1 MSRRCSSQPACATS
15 FLAPASSKSLPSS
28 VETSRN
34 SFQPTSSN
42 RSSNVS
48 HQGSRSM
55 NIHEAVDR
63 LEYLIAHSRQIPLT
77 RTVVI
82 DQEEAL
88 ACIDDLRLSLPD
100 EIKQARWTLQEQQRL
115 LSEAQAEAAST
126 VSKAGERAQTM
137 IGQHDLVKRAEKQ
150 AEAML
155 KEATSKAE
163 ETRRAADRYA
173 SEVMQN
179 LESQLLRT
187 VATVKKGV
195 EALRT
200 PAVKASREVEVVS
213 GR

>member
-1 MSRRCSSQPACATS
+1 
-15 FLAPASSKSLPSS
+15 
-28 VETSRN
+28 
-34 SFQPTSSN
+34 
-42 RSSNVS
+42 
-48 HQGSRSM
+48 M
-55 NIHEAVDR
+55 NIHEAIDR

-77 RTVVI
+77 RTVVV

-115 LSEAQAEAAST
+115 LSEAQAEAART

-155 KEATSKAE
+155 REASVKSE

-173 SEVMQN
+173 WEVMQN
-179 LESQLLRT
+179 LETQLLRT

-200 PAVKASREVEVVS
+200 PAARPAKEIEVVS

>member
-1 MSRRCSSQPACATS
+1 
-15 FLAPASSKSLPSS
+15 
-28 VETSRN
+28 
-34 SFQPTSSN
+34 
-42 RSSNVS
+42 
-48 HQGSRSM
+48 M
-55 NIHEAVDR
+55 NIHEAIDR

-77 RTVVI
+77 RTVVV

-115 LSEAQAEAAST
+115 LSEAQAEAART
-126 VSKAGERAQTM
+126 VSKAGERAQTL

-155 KEATSKAE
+155 KEASLKAE

-173 SEVMQN
+173 WEVMQN
-179 LESQLLRT
+179 LETQLLRT
-187 VATVKKGV
+187 IATVKKGV

-200 PAVKASREVEVVS
+200 PAARPAKEVEVIS

>member
-1 MSRRCSSQPACATS
+1 
-15 FLAPASSKSLPSS
+15 
-28 VETSRN
+28 
-34 SFQPTSSN
+34 
-42 RSSNVS
+42 
-48 HQGSRSM
+48 M
-55 NIHEAVDR
+55 NIHEAIDR

-77 RTVVI
+77 RTVVV
-82 DQEEAL
+82 DQEEVL

-115 LSEAQAEAAST
+115 LSEAQAEAART

-155 KEATSKAE
+155 REASVKAE

-173 SEVMQN
+173 SEVMQS

-187 VATVKKGV
+187 LATVKKGV
-195 EALRT
+195 ETLRPT
-200 PAVKASREVEVVS
+200 AGRPAKEVEVIS

>member
-1 MSRRCSSQPACATS
+1 
-15 FLAPASSKSLPSS
+15 
-28 VETSRN
+28 
-34 SFQPTSSN
+34 
-42 RSSNVS
+42 
-48 HQGSRSM
+48 M
-55 NIHEAVDR
+55 NIHEAIDR

-115 LSEAQAEAAST
+115 LSEAQAEAART
-126 VSKAGERAQTM
+126 VSKASERAQTM

-150 AEAML
+150 AEAL
-155 KEATSKAE
+155 LRDASAKAE

-173 SEVMQN
+173 GDVMQS

-187 VATVKKGV
+187 MTTVKKGV

-200 PAVKASREVEVVS
+200 PPAKPIKEVEVVS

>member
-1 MSRRCSSQPACATS
+1 
-15 FLAPASSKSLPSS
+15 
-28 VETSRN
+28 
-34 SFQPTSSN
+34 
-42 RSSNVS
+42 
-48 HQGSRSM
+48 M
-55 NIHEAVDR
+55 NIHESIDR

-115 LSEAQAEAAST
+115 LSEAQAEAART
-126 VSKAGERAQTM
+126 VGKAGERAQTM
-137 IGQHDLVKRAEKQ
+137 IGQHELVKRAEKQ
-150 AEAML
+150 AESML
-155 KEATSKAE
+155 KEAAVKAE

-173 SEVMQN
+173 WEVMQN
-179 LESQLLRT
+179 LETQLLRT

-200 PAVKASREVEVVS
+200 APAKPVKELEVLS
-213 GR
+213 GRS

>member
-1 MSRRCSSQPACATS
+1 
-15 FLAPASSKSLPSS
+15 
-28 VETSRN
+28 
-34 SFQPTSSN
+34 
-42 RSSNVS
+42 
-48 HQGSRSM
+48 M
-55 NIHEAVDR
+55 NIHEAIGR

-115 LSEAQAEAAST
+115 LSEAQAEAART

-137 IGQHDLVKRAEKQ
+137 IGQHDLAKRAEKQ

-155 KEATSKAE
+155 REASLKAE

-173 SEVMQN
+173 WEVMQN
-179 LESQLLRT
+179 LETQLLRT
-187 VATVKKGV
+187 IATVKKGV
-195 EALRT
+195 ETLRT
-200 PAVKASREVEVVS
+200 PAAKPAKEVELIG

>member
-1 MSRRCSSQPACATS
+1 
-15 FLAPASSKSLPSS
+15 
-28 VETSRN
+28 
-34 SFQPTSSN
+34 
-42 RSSNVS
+42 
-48 HQGSRSM
+48 M

-88 ACIDDLRLSLPD
+88 ACIDDLRISLPD

-115 LSEAQAEAAST
+115 LSEAQSEAART

-137 IGQHDLVKRAEKQ
+137 IGQHELVKRAEKQ
-150 AEAML
+150 AEVIL
-155 KEATSKAE
+155 REASAKAE

-173 SEVMQN
+173 WDVMQS

-187 VATVKKGV
+187 ISTVKKGV
-195 EALRT
+195 ESLRPST
-200 PAVKASREVEVVS
+200 AKPPKEIEVVS
-213 GR
+213 GRS

>member
-1 MSRRCSSQPACATS
+1 
-15 FLAPASSKSLPSS
+15 
-28 VETSRN
+28 
-34 SFQPTSSN
+34 
-42 RSSNVS
+42 
-48 HQGSRSM
+48 M
-55 NIHEAVDR
+55 NIHEAIDR

-115 LSEAQAEAAST
+115 LSEAQSEAART
-126 VSKAGERAQTM
+126 VSRAGERAQTM

-155 KEATSKAE
+155 REASVKAE

-173 SEVMQN
+173 GEVMQS
-179 LESQLLRT
+179 LETQLLRT
-187 VATVKKGV
+187 LTTVKKGV
-195 EALRT
+195 EALR
-200 PAVKASREVEVVS
+200 PAPAKPVKEVEVIS

>member
-1 MSRRCSSQPACATS
+1 
-15 FLAPASSKSLPSS
+15 
-28 VETSRN
+28 
-34 SFQPTSSN
+34 
-42 RSSNVS
+42 
-48 HQGSRSM
+48 M
-55 NIHEAVDR
+55 NIHEAIDR

-115 LSEAQAEAAST
+115 LSEAQAEAART

-155 KEATSKAE
+155 REASVRAE

-173 SEVMQN
+173 GDVMQS
-179 LESQLLRT
+179 LETQLLRT
-187 VATVKKGV
+187 IATVKKGV
-195 EALRT
+195 ETLRT
-200 PAVKASREVEVVS
+200 PPAKSVKEVEVIS

>member
-1 MSRRCSSQPACATS
+1 
-15 FLAPASSKSLPSS
+15 
-28 VETSRN
+28 
-34 SFQPTSSN
+34 
-42 RSSNVS
+42 
-48 HQGSRSM
+48 M
-55 NIHEAVDR
+55 NIHEAIDR
-63 LEYLIAHSRQIPLT
+63 LEYVIAHSRQIPLT
-77 RTVVI
+77 RTVVV
-82 DQEEAL
+82 DQEEVL

-115 LSEAQAEAAST
+115 LSEAQAEAART

-155 KEATSKAE
+155 REASLKAE

-173 SEVMQN
+173 WDVMQS
-179 LESQLLRT
+179 LETQLLRT

-195 EALRT
+195 EALRM
-200 PAVKASREVEVVS
+200 PAVKPVKEVEVIS

>member
-1 MSRRCSSQPACATS
+1 
-15 FLAPASSKSLPSS
+15 
-28 VETSRN
+28 
-34 SFQPTSSN
+34 
-42 RSSNVS
+42 
-48 HQGSRSM
+48 M
-55 NIHEAVDR
+55 NIHEAIDR

-77 RTVVI
+77 RTVVV
-82 DQEEAL
+82 DQEEVL

-115 LSEAQAEAAST
+115 LSEAQAEAART

-155 KEATSKAE
+155 REASVKAE

-173 SEVMQN
+173 SDVMQS

-187 VATVKKGV
+187 IATVKKGV
-195 EALRT
+195 EALRP
-200 PAVKASREVEVVS
+200 PAARPAKEVEVIS

>member
-1 MSRRCSSQPACATS
+1 
-15 FLAPASSKSLPSS
+15 
-28 VETSRN
+28 
-34 SFQPTSSN
+34 
-42 RSSNVS
+42 
-48 HQGSRSM
+48 M
-55 NIHEAVDR
+55 NIHEAIDR
-63 LEYLIAHSRQIPLT
+63 LEYLIGHSRQIPLT
-77 RTVVI
+77 RTVVV
-82 DQEEAL
+82 DQEEVL

-115 LSEAQAEAAST
+115 LSEAQAEAART
-126 VSKAGERAQTM
+126 VSKAGERAQNM

-155 KEATSKAE
+155 REASLKAE

-173 SEVMQN
+173 WDVMQS
-179 LESQLLRT
+179 LETQLLRT

-200 PAVKASREVEVVS
+200 PAARPAKEVEAIS

>member
-1 MSRRCSSQPACATS
+1 
-15 FLAPASSKSLPSS
+15 
-28 VETSRN
+28 
-34 SFQPTSSN
+34 
-42 RSSNVS
+42 
-48 HQGSRSM
+48 M

-115 LSEAQAEAAST
+115 LSEAQAEAART

-155 KEATSKAE
+155 KEAAAKAD

-173 SEVMQN
+173 SDVMQS
-179 LESQLLRT
+179 LEAQLLRT

-195 EALRT
+195 EALRAA
-200 PAVKASREVEVVS
+200 PAKPTREVEIVS

>member
-1 MSRRCSSQPACATS
+1 
-15 FLAPASSKSLPSS
+15 
-28 VETSRN
+28 
-34 SFQPTSSN
+34 
-42 RSSNVS
+42 
-48 HQGSRSM
+48 M
-55 NIHEAVDR
+55 NIHEAIDR
-63 LEYLIAHSRQIPLT
+63 LEYVIAHSRQIPLT
-77 RTVVI
+77 RTVVV
-82 DQEEAL
+82 DQEEVL

-115 LSEAQAEAAST
+115 LSEAQAEAART

-155 KEATSKAE
+155 KEASLKAE

-173 SEVMQN
+173 WEVMQN
-179 LESQLLRT
+179 LETQLLRT

-200 PAVKASREVEVVS
+200 PAARPAKEVEVVS

>member
-1 MSRRCSSQPACATS
+1 
-15 FLAPASSKSLPSS
+15 
-28 VETSRN
+28 
-34 SFQPTSSN
+34 
-42 RSSNVS
+42 
-48 HQGSRSM
+48 M
-55 NIHEAVDR
+55 NIHEAIDR
-63 LEYLIAHSRQIPLT
+63 LEYVIAHSRQIPLT
-77 RTVVI
+77 RTVVV
-82 DQEEAL
+82 DQEEVL
-88 ACIDDLRLSLPD
+88 ACIDELRLSLPD

-115 LSEAQAEAAST
+115 LSEAQAEAART

-155 KEATSKAE
+155 REASAKAE

-173 SEVMQN
+173 SDVMQS

-195 EALRT
+195 EALRA
-200 PAVKASREVEVVS
+200 PAARPAKEVEVTS

>member
-1 MSRRCSSQPACATS
+1 
-15 FLAPASSKSLPSS
+15 
-28 VETSRN
+28 
-34 SFQPTSSN
+34 
-42 RSSNVS
+42 
-48 HQGSRSM
+48 M
-55 NIHEAVDR
+55 NIHEAIDR
-63 LEYLIAHSRQIPLT
+63 LEYVIAHSRQIPLT
-77 RTVVI
+77 RTVVV
-82 DQEEAL
+82 DQEEVL

-115 LSEAQAEAAST
+115 LSEAQAEAART

-150 AEAML
+150 ADAML
-155 KEATSKAE
+155 KEAILKAD

-173 SEVMQN
+173 WEVMQN
-179 LESQLLRT
+179 LETQLLRT

-200 PAVKASREVEVVS
+200 PTTRPAKEVELIS

>member
-1 MSRRCSSQPACATS
+1 
-15 FLAPASSKSLPSS
+15 
-28 VETSRN
+28 
-34 SFQPTSSN
+34 
-42 RSSNVS
+42 
-48 HQGSRSM
+48 M
-55 NIHEAVDR
+55 NIHEAIDR
-63 LEYLIAHSRQIPLT
+63 LEYLIGHSRQIPLT
-77 RTVVI
+77 RTVVV
-82 DQEEAL
+82 DQEEVL

-115 LSEAQAEAAST
+115 LSEAQAEAART

-155 KEATSKAE
+155 KEATLRAD

-173 SEVMQN
+173 WEVMQN
-179 LESQLLRT
+179 LETQLLRT

-200 PAVKASREVEVVS
+200 PPAKAAREVEVVG

>member
-1 MSRRCSSQPACATS
+1 
-15 FLAPASSKSLPSS
+15 
-28 VETSRN
+28 
-34 SFQPTSSN
+34 
-42 RSSNVS
+42 
-48 HQGSRSM
+48 M
-55 NIHEAVDR
+55 NIHEAIDR

-77 RTVVI
+77 RTVVV

-115 LSEAQAEAAST
+115 LSEAQAEAART

-155 KEATSKAE
+155 KEASLKAE

-173 SEVMQN
+173 WEVMQN
-179 LESQLLRT
+179 LETQLLRT
-187 VATVKKGV
+187 IATVKKGV

-200 PAVKASREVEVVS
+200 PAARPAKEVEVIS

>member
-1 MSRRCSSQPACATS
+1 
-15 FLAPASSKSLPSS
+15 
-28 VETSRN
+28 
-34 SFQPTSSN
+34 
-42 RSSNVS
+42 
-48 HQGSRSM
+48 M
-55 NIHEAVDR
+55 NIHEAIDR

-77 RTVVI
+77 RTVVV

-115 LSEAQAEAAST
+115 LSEAQAEAART

-155 KEATSKAE
+155 KEASLKAE

-173 SEVMQN
+173 WEVMQN
-179 LESQLLRT
+179 LETQLLRT

-200 PAVKASREVEVVS
+200 PAPRPAKEVEVIS

>member
-1 MSRRCSSQPACATS
+1 
-15 FLAPASSKSLPSS
+15 
-28 VETSRN
+28 
-34 SFQPTSSN
+34 
-42 RSSNVS
+42 
-48 HQGSRSM
+48 M
-55 NIHEAVDR
+55 NIHEAIDR
-63 LEYLIAHSRQIPLT
+63 LEYLIGHSRQIPLT

-115 LSEAQAEAAST
+115 LSEAQAEAART
-126 VSKAGERAQTM
+126 VGRAGERAQTM
-137 IGQHDLVKRAEKQ
+137 IGQHELVKRAEKQ
-150 AEAML
+150 ADALL
-155 KEATSKAE
+155 KDATLKAD

-173 SEVMQN
+173 WEVMQN
-179 LESQLLRT
+179 LETQLLRT

-200 PAVKASREVEVVS
+200 PPTKSGKEVEVIS